1 MTSRFWIGHMILK
14 ATRITPADQLLSIAV
29 IVATTANHGS
39 IIVVGR
45 GILYQ
50 TLKKNEQSQQSNRG
64 NQSTENPGWVVS
76 GIWVLADRFSGDTR
90 EPFPG

>member
-1 MTSRFWIGHMILK
+1 MTSPFWIGHMMLK
-14 ATRITPADQLLSIAV
+14 ATRITPADQLLSIAM

-50 TLKKNEQSQQSNRG
+50 TLKINEQTQQSNRSD
-64 NQSTENPGWVVS
+64 QSIENPGWVVS
-76 GIWVLADRFSGDTR
+76 GILVLADRVSGDTG
-90 EPFPG
+90 ESFPG